1 MTPEQHQE
9 FILESNQHNFN
20 HLVNNMY
27 IAGGIG
33 GNASQSSLEIGV
45 DFLVKKFEIG
55 TLDIDNQTKGE
66 IIQLINSTLKDLAT
80 TIKFS
85 YPETLNITLADYIK
99 YILIKD

>member
-33 GNASQSSLEIGV
+33 GNASQSTLEIGV
-45 DFLVKKFEIG
+45 DFLVK
-55 TLDIDNQTKGE
+55 N
-66 IIQLINSTLKDLAT
+66 LKLG
-80 TIKFS
+80 
-85 YPETLNITLADYIK
+85 L
-99 YILIKD
+99 